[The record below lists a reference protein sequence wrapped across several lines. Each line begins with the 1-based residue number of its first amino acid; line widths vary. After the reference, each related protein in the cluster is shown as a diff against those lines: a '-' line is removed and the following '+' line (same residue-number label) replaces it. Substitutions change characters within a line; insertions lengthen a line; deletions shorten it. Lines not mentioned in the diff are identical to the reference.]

1 MKVGLVSH
9 ILEKL
14 ELPIA
19 IKEFFPPK
27 IASRDTT
34 TGNNTI
40 YVFDG
45 AEEKSFED
53 GMRRSVKEARSMSK
67 LEAYEGIV
75 SIRDF
80 FNENKTAYIIME
92 YVDGDTLKILG
103 TKWKDV
109 TGRCIKSDETN
120 YEGIGA
126 DAPDRINSS
135 RCQSG

>member
-1 MKVGLVSH
+1 M
-9 ILEKL
+9 
-14 ELPIA
+14 PIA

-67 LEAYEGIV
+67 LEAYEGI
-75 SIRDF
+75 
-80 FNENKTAYIIME
+80 
-92 YVDGDTLKILG
+92 
-103 TKWKDV
+103 
-109 TGRCIKSDETN
+109 
-120 YEGIGA
+120 GA